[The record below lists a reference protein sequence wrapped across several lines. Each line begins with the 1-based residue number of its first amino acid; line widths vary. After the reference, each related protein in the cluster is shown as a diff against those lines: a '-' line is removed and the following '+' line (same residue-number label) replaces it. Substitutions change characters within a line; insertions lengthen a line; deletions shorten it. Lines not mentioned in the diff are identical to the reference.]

1 MMDDVPELI
10 HFVIGTESPMSSEK
24 TPFGTLLKRYRIAAG
39 LTQEALAARAQLSA
53 RAISDL
59 ERGINRVP
67 RYDTLELL
75 IAALHVTTTQ
85 RALLLST
92 IRPEM
97 TVPAPRTRSVSPPP
111 LPPTALI
118 GREQEM
124 AATLTFLQRDG
135 VRLLTLTGPS
145 GVGKTRLAI
154 QLAQD
159 LGERFEQG
167 AVFVA
172 LAPLRDPALLPAT
185 LAQALGLREQPSG
198 SLSELVCASLQE
210 QHLLLV
216 LDNFEHLRQAAPFV
230 ADLLASCPRLQ
241 VLVTSRAP
249 LHVRGEQELVIAPLE
264 LEAAVALFRA
274 RAQAVRP
281 ERDYLWTEV
290 AAICDQVDRLPL
302 AIELAAMHVK
312 VLALPV
318 LLERLSS
325 RLTLLSEGPQDLPER
340 LRTLESA
347 IAWSYDLLTAAQQRC
362 FRALGIFLG
371 GWTLE
376 AAESVC
382 RKAGVLARDEVLL
395 ALAALIDHSLVS
407 SESSAGG
414 TSRFSMLETLRE
426 YALERL
432 RVAGEEEQ
440 TRRQHAI
447 YYAEFAK
454 TAVFS
459 KMGQLSHDAE
469 LMQESP
475 NIRAALGWSVE
486 RRAVV
491 PGLPLSAYAG
501 RLFIILGQNS
511 EGAVWLEKMLEL
523 DSQAGGDAAPLPV
536 RLDALYAA
544 GLLTR
549 NLGRAERAAALA
561 QEEWELSRQLGDHAS
576 MSLALAN
583 LGNLAQARGDL
594 AEAADSFEQSYQ
606 HAQLG
611 VDRRAHGFAL
621 MNLASIAIAQRDFSR
636 AQVLLE
642 ERLEQVR
649 AERFDWAIANV
660 LTMLGHIARE
670 QQHYALARSRYRESL
685 LLYRAFGNLSYTA
698 LCLEGMATLACAEGH
713 YEQAVRLC
721 AHAAALRLKAQTPL
735 PPREQQ
741 AFDQTVG
748 TARAAL
754 DAATFSEAWATG
766 SAWTHEEAFTCALS
780 SISL

>member
-1 MMDDVPELI
+1 MMDDVSELI
-10 HFVIGTESPMSSEK
+10 HFVIGTEGPMSSEQ

-97 TVPAPRTRSVSPPP
+97 TVPAPQTRSVSPPP

-124 AATLTFLQRDG
+124 ARTLTFLQRDG

-145 GVGKTRLAI
+145 GIGKTRLAI
-154 QLAQD
+154 QLALD
-159 LGERFEQG
+159 LDERFEQG

-172 LAPLRDPALLPAT
+172 LASLRDPALLPAT
-185 LAQALGLREQPSG
+185 LAQALGLREQTSG
-198 SLSELVCASLQE
+198 SLSDLVCASLQE

-216 LDNFEHLRQAAPFV
+216 LDNFEHLLQAAPFV

-264 LEAAVALFRA
+264 LPAAVALFRA

-281 ERDYLWTEV
+281 EQDYLWSEV

-312 VLALPV
+312 VLALPF
-318 LLERLSS
+318 LLKRLSR
-325 RLTLLSEGPQDLPER
+325 RLTLLSQGPQDLPEHQ
-340 LRTLESA
+340 RTLESA

-362 FRALGIFLG
+362 FRALGVFVG

-376 AAESVC
+376 AAEVVC
-382 RKAGVLARDEVLL
+382 SQEGGLARDEVLL
-395 ALAALIDHSLVS
+395 ALATLIDHSLAS
-407 SESSAGG
+407 LESSAGG
-414 TSRFSMLETLRE
+414 PSRFSMLETLRE

-432 RVAGEEEQ
+432 REASEEEQ
-440 TRRQHAI
+440 THRQHAI

-454 TAVFS
+454 TFASHRTRELF
-459 KMGQLSHDAE
+459 HDAE
-469 LMQESP
+469 LMQDLP
-475 NIRAALGWSVE
+475 NLRAALHWFAE

-491 PGLPLSAYAG
+491 PGLQLAAYAG
-501 RLFIILGQNS
+501 HFFMILGQNS
-511 EGAVWLEKMLEL
+511 EGYEWLESMLEL
-523 DSQAGGDAAPLPV
+523 DSQAGADAAPVLV
-536 RLDALYAA
+536 RLDALFTA
-544 GLLTR
+544 GRLAR
-549 NLGRAERAAALA
+549 NLARSERAAALA
-561 QEEWELSRQLGDHAS
+561 QEEWELSRRLGDHAS

-594 AEAADSFEQSYQ
+594 AEAADYFEQSYQ
-606 HAQLG
+606 HAHLG
-611 VDRRAHGFAL
+611 MDWRAQGIAL
-621 MNLASIAIAQRDFSR
+621 VNLASIAIAQRDFSR

-642 ERLEQVR
+642 ERLAQVR

-660 LTMLGHIARE
+660 LTMLGHVARE
-670 QQHYALARSRYRESL
+670 QQQYALARSRYRESL
-685 LLYRAFGNLSYTA
+685 LLYRALGNLSYTA

-713 YEQAVRLC
+713 YEQAVRLG
-721 AHAAALRLKAQTPL
+721 AHAAALRLKSQTPL
-735 PPREQQ
+735 PPREQK
-741 AFDQTVG
+741 AFDQMVG
-748 TARAAL
+748 AARAAL
-754 DAATFSEAWATG
+754 AEAAFNEAWATG
-766 SAWTHEEAFTCALS
+766 SAWTQEEAFTFALS
-780 SISL
+780 SLSL